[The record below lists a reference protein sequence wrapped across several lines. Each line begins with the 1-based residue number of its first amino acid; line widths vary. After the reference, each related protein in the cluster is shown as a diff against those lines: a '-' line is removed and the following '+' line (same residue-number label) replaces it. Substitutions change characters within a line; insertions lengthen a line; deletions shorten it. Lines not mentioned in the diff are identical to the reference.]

1 MMPRP
6 LLNLSRICFLM
17 TTVWIATSLSIMT
30 PATGKAAEA
39 DLINRSDAV
48 PETWTRFHGPGGFGN
63 ITRGKLPDTWNAD
76 DYVWSADLGG
86 VDVGSPI
93 ATATQVFILDSKLD
107 SSVADDS
114 QPSGTLDLVAFD
126 IETGK
131 EQWRRSHRFVDRRR
145 HARNSPASTTPAVS
159 GDRVFIAYG
168 DSEGAYLAAYSITG
182 DPLWSR
188 DLGPWSGVHGF
199 GTSPMVDGNQVILF
213 NSQQVDELES
223 WQVAGDSR
231 MMSFDVATGKDLWS
245 TPLKA
250 TRPCYGV
257 PTIYTP
263 GSDGAQAAAGPHQL
277 IAANK
282 GNGLFG
288 LDPTT
293 GKLLWSLAVFD
304 KRCCSSPLVIGD
316 LAIGSC
322 GSGGGGNILSAVR
335 IPKNAG
341 DSPEEVFRL
350 TSGAPYVPTSAVK
363 GSLLFTISDAGIASC
378 FDMSDDGR
386 KCWSQR
392 IGGNFG
398 ASPVIIGDRLL
409 LISLDGIAHVTAASD
424 EESEVSQVELG
435 GRVGATPAVTS
446 KWLIL
451 RVGSRLHCLSTD
463 SLPVE

>member
-1 MMPRP
+1 
-6 LLNLSRICFLM
+6 M
-17 TTVWIATSLSIMT
+17 TTVWLITSLTVMT
-30 PATGKAAEA
+30 PASVTGAEA
-39 DLINRSDAV
+39 DLANHSEAASEMW
-48 PETWTRFHGPGGFGN
+48 PRFHGPDGSGSITHGN
-63 ITRGKLPDTWNAD
+63 LPDTWSED

-126 IETGK
+126 IETGR
-131 EQWRRSHRFVDRRR
+131 EQWRRSHRFIDRRR
-145 HARNSPASTTPAVS
+145 HARNSPASTTPAVA
-159 GDRVFIAYG
+159 GNRVFVAYG
-168 DSEGAYLAAYSITG
+168 DSEGAYLAAYTITG
-182 DPLWSR
+182 DPIWSR

-199 GTSPMVDGNQVILF
+199 GTSPMIDGDQVILF

-223 WQVAGDSR
+223 WQVAGDSH

-257 PTIYTP
+257 PVIYDPTS
-263 GSDGAQAAAGPHQL
+263 GDDQNSGGPSQL

-288 LDPTT
+288 LDATT

-304 KRCCSSPLVIGD
+304 KRCCSSPLIIGD

-341 DSPEEVFRL
+341 DTPEEVFRL

-378 FDMSDDGR
+378 FDMDDDGR

-398 ASPVIIGDRLL
+398 ASPVIIGERLL
-409 LISLDGIAHVTAASD
+409 LISLDGIAHVTSASD
-424 EESEVSQVELG
+424 KESDVSRVELG

-446 KWLIL
+446 KRLIL